1 MSIGST
7 IVRTVGR
14 AKELKFIDRVG
25 LDGLRAFSPIRRADF
40 TVGVLWK

>member
-1 MSIGST
+1 MSIGIT
-7 IVRTVGR
+7 IGSAVGS

-25 LDGLRAFSPIRRADF
+25 LDGLRTFGPIRRADF